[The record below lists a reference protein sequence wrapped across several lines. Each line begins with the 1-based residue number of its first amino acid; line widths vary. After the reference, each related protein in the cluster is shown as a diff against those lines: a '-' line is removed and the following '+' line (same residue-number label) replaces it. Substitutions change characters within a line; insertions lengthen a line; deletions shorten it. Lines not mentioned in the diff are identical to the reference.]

1 MSAIKR
7 AIKILGSQTA
17 LAEELGVTPQAVQQW
32 EASGKVPVK
41 RVIEIEKATNGKVS
55 RYKLRPDIYPSEAQH
70 HIAA

>member
-32 EASGKVPVK
+32 EASGTVPVK

-55 RYKLRPDIYPSEAQH
+55 RQKLRPDIYPSEAQSH
-70 HIAA
+70 KAA